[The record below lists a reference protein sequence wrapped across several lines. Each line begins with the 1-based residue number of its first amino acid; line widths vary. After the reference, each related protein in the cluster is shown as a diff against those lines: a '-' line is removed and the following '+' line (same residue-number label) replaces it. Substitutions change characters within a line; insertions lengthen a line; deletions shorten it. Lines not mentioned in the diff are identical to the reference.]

1 MRRLVVLALLFG
13 AMKLIE
19 PLGRP
24 DAAPEALLTFGFL
37 ILAAYATGE
46 LAAGFGLP
54 KIVGYLVGGIVAG
67 PSVLGTVSAAA
78 TQELAPVS
86 SLAIAMIAFLAGA
99 ELRWEELKQRGLILL
114 RLTLSE
120 ITLTFVA
127 IAALLIAGR
136 QFFPFLRDVP
146 LASAAI
152 FAALFASIAV
162 VHSPA
167 VTMALLTET
176 RAKGPVARTTLGVVL
191 LSDVVVVLVFSAM
204 LALAQRVVPPE
215 GVSTGGVGTI
225 VWEILGAVP
234 IGALLGFGIAQALRV
249 IKGELLLFALLAA
262 LFGQQ
267 VAALLHVEVLLTLL
281 VAGFVAV
288 NFAREEQGHA
298 ILEAMER
305 AAAPIFVVFF
315 ALAGSKLDVVETAKL
330 APLVLPIFAVRI
342 LGIRGGLRLGA
353 RWAKVPHA
361 EVAPVWQ
368 GLVSQAGVAIGLV
381 TIAADAYPAAGDAM
395 RTLLLALIA
404 INETVGPILF
414 RRALVSAGE
423 VGGGD
428 ASTNPAPQDGPGG
441 DGERK
446 AGAER
451 L

>member
-1 MRRLVVLALLFG
+1 MRRLVILALLFG

-54 KIVGYLVGGIVAG
+54 KIVGYLVGGVIAG
-67 PSVLGTVSAAA
+67 PSVLGTVPSSATA
-78 TQELAPVS
+78 ELAPVS

-99 ELRWEELKQRGLILL
+99 ELRWEELRRRGLILL
-114 RLTLSE
+114 RLTVSE
-120 ITLTFVA
+120 IAVTFLA
-127 IAALLIAGR
+127 IAALLVAGR

-146 LASAAI
+146 LTSAMI

-176 RAKGPVARTTLGVVL
+176 RAKGPVARTTLGIVL
-191 LSDVVVVLVFSAM
+191 LSDVVVVLVFSAT
-204 LALAQRVVPPE
+204 LALAQRVVPTA
-215 GVSTGGVGTI
+215 GTATGGMGIV

-234 IGALLGFGIAQALRV
+234 IGALLGFGVAQALRV

-267 VAALLHVEVLLTLL
+267 VASLLHVEMLLTLL

-315 ALAGSKLDVVETAKL
+315 ALAGTKLDVVETALL
-330 APLVLPIFAVRI
+330 APLVLPIFGVRI

-381 TIAADAYPAAGDAM
+381 TIASDVYPEAGDAM

-414 RRALVSAGE
+414 RRALVAADE
-423 VGGGD
+423 VEGN
-428 ASTNPAPQDGPGG
+428 SR
-441 DGERK
+441 ES
-446 AGAER
+446 
-451 L
+451 